1 MITIDTAILAVLAI
15 VILAGLI
22 LWQRQTSSRIKII
35 KNIQRQLQD
44 AQQELQQLNK
54 KIGKAAEGGQAW
66 VNRPAEETA
75 AVVEE
80 RPPKEETLKNER
92 LSEEITEQSSET
104 ETLEAEP
111 PQERI
116 PELEALETK
125 VTQDFKAAVSAEQS
139 VSKQQQEENADSQ
152 DARMNDLDRDI
163 WSQLVEMAEREKQ
176 EQKEQGQS
184 ADDEK
189 LIDSDQAGEKPDPCG
204 YNVGKS
210 GKIYTEEELELLIKE

>member
-15 VILAGLI
+15 MILAGLI

-66 VNRPAEETA
+66 VNRP
-75 AVVEE
+75 VEE

-139 VSKQQQEENADSQ
+139 VSKQQQEENADSR